1 MSRMSA
7 TMSWLIRDFFFCGP
21 ISARVCLA
29 GFPGIQPRV
38 IGDEFADFDYRV
50 IRPDTLL
57 LS

>member
-50 IRPDTLL
+50 IRLDTLL